1 LPITKCV
8 TRAFPE
14 TGAVIGCIGAL
25 CDVALFLNLIGS
37 MAFETVLGVGIST
50 GLADTGF
57 ENHTCLFLQETNLW
71 DLFTEVETKLVP
83 ILGAMEATGVQ
94 VDTEKLL
101 HFDELLKHKIAD
113 VESTAHKAAK
123 RVFSINSTQQL
134 RKVRSE

>member
-1 LPITKCV
+1 M
-8 TRAFPE
+8 
-14 TGAVIGCIGAL
+14 IGCIGAL

-83 ILGAMEATGVQ
+83 ILGG
-94 VDTEKLL
+94 
-101 HFDELLKHKIAD
+101 EL
-113 VESTAHKAAK
+113 AK
-123 RVFSINSTQQL
+123 PCYSVHPSIVLMPVLDHVCSLFNL
-134 RKVRSE
+134 